1 MKKVIVIL
9 AFGFLALA
17 CSKSAEVKEAKFAY
31 IDTTKL
37 MEEYEQAKDIEAKY
51 KSKSEEAGRKFE
63 IAEQNFKADAE
74 NFERSAR
81 ANGEAWAQ
89 QKGAELQRRQ
99 QELQYS
105 AQSVAQ
111 QLQQQMGTEMDS
123 LVKDVKTF
131 IKDYGKKNGYKYIFG
146 TGEAATVLYGEEKD
160 DITKE
165 IIKLLNEKYKA
176 APAKETAEKK

>member
-1 MKKVIVIL
+1 M
-9 AFGFLALA
+9 
-17 CSKSAEVKEAKFAY
+17 
-31 IDTTKL
+31 
-37 MEEYEQAKDIEAKY
+37 
-51 KSKSEEAGRKFE
+51 
-63 IAEQNFKADAE
+63 
-74 NFERSAR
+74 
-81 ANGEAWAQ
+81 
-89 QKGAELQRRQ
+89 QRRQ

-123 LVKDVKTF
+123 LVKDVKSF

-176 APAKETAEKK
+176 TPAKETTEKK